1 MEKTPKS
8 GVWLRCCSC
17 PCWIKPENQVL
28 VEWKNQ
34 KPISCICKCCYEKQL
49 KQQPIDFKSK
59 NKYLEGGK
67 N

>member
-1 MEKTPKS
+1 MNFICKNC
-8 GVWLRCCSC
+8 GWL
-17 PCWIKPENQVL
+17 INQENQAL

-34 KPISCICKCCYEKQL
+34 KPVSCICKCCYEKQL